1 MDVSNEQEDQ
11 NKRNGSQQA
20 IDGSSGMGSSKVRV
34 VEYKN
39 YNNILQS
46 RNDSSNNVNG
56 VGMKSQISRA
66 DNSSVKSEGTR
77 SHVIKRDNMVFS
89 LTQRDNE
96 ALRQNEMNKS
106 QLA

>member
-1 MDVSNEQEDQ
+1 
-11 NKRNGSQQA
+11 
-20 IDGSSGMGSSKVRV
+20 MGSSKVRV

-56 VGMKSQISRA
+56 NGAMKSQISRA